1 MVNVDEAV
9 IARLKIG
16 KDIFEILVD
25 CDLAME
31 FRKGKSI
38 GLDKI
43 LATDE
48 VYKDVKK
55 GQHASEHELKK
66 IFGTDDPREVA
77 IKIIKEGEL
86 QLTTTYK
93 NKLRDEKKKQI
104 IDLIHRNAIDAK
116 TGNPHPSERIENAMD
131 EARVNIDE
139 LKPAEDQI
147 QAILKEISAIIPIK
161 FESRRIEIIIPA
173 QYAGGSFH
181 ILKQYGKVFKEEWQN
196 NGALKVVIEI
206 PAGLQEEFFS
216 KLNNMTHGEIETKVL
231 NE

>member
-66 IFGTDDPREVA
+66 IFDTDDPREVA

-104 IDLIHRNAIDAK
+104 VDLIHRNAIDAK
-116 TGNPHPSERIENAMD
+116 TGNPHPSERIENAMN

-173 QYAGGSFH
+173 QYSGGSFY

-216 KLNNMTHGEIETKVL
+216 KLNNLTHGEIETKVL

>member
-48 VYKDVKK
+48 IYKDVKK
-55 GQHASEHELKK
+55 GQHASEHEIKK
-66 IFGTDDPREVA
+66 VFGTDDVREVA
-77 IKIIKEGEL
+77 TKIVKEGEM
-86 QLTTTYK
+86 QLTTSYK
-93 NKLRDEKKKQI
+93 NKLRLEKKKQI
-104 IDLIHRNAIDAK
+104 IDLIHRNAIDSK
-116 TGNPHPSERIENAMD
+116 TGNPHPPERIENAMD

-147 QAILKEISAIIPIK
+147 QGILKEISAIIPIK
-161 FESRRIEIIIPA
+161 LESRRIEIVIPA
-173 QYAGGSFH
+173 QYAGNSFH
-181 ILKQYGKVFKEEWQN
+181 ILKQYGKVYKEEWQN
-196 NGALKVVIEI
+196 NGSLKVVIEL
-206 PAGLQEEFFS
+206 PAGLQDEFFS
-216 KLNNMTHGEIETKVL
+216 KLNNLTHGDVETKVIS
-231 NE
+231 E